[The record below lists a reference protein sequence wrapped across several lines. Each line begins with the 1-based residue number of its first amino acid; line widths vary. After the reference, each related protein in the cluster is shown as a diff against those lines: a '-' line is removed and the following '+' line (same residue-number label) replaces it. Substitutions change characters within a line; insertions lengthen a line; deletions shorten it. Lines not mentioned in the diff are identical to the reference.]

1 MSLRPNRRWLVL
13 GLLLASDVWALGLG
27 DIRLNSALN
36 EPLRAEIQLL
46 SATPEE
52 LANLKVALAPQ
63 ATFERYGLD
72 RPFYLTRLQ
81 FSVVDG
87 GPNGQSR
94 VRITSSEP
102 ITEPFVTFLVEAT
115 WARGRM
121 LREYTVLLDPPTFAP
136 PPSAQSSQALQA
148 PSRAAPA
155 DSGRIERPAQPAASQ
170 PPAAAEPR
178 AFDSASGT
186 DVHVQRGDT
195 LWEIASRVRPDNR
208 ISMNQMM
215 VAIYEANPEAF
226 AGNLNRLNAGATLRV
241 PGADDIFRISRGDA
255 MSEVQRQNAAWNV
268 AGTAG
273 KPSLTLV
280 PPDADQPGQTG
291 YEGPSS
297 SPAAGGSDS
306 PATRARIR
314 ELEETIAEQN
324 SLIEIRD
331 NELAQLRDEL
341 ARLRASQ
348 AAATEP
354 AAPPDAA
361 IVDEEPV
368 EEPAEEPVE
377 ESTIDD
383 EELFADDEETAA
395 EDEAAEEE
403 AEPAPAVTPERP
415 APRVIAQDE
424 PGMLDRAL
432 GALTGFWG
440 ILGLVLLLVLAI
452 LVWLAKRAAGRGEEE
467 STGVWE
473 ALDSD
478 DDIDSESRA
487 STERLRALAR
497 DEDSSIVVV
506 EQETDR
512 RRSRRHAAT
521 GTDFRFDESSTA
533 TSAQPTFEDTFS
545 SETAIN
551 LDQSDPVAE
560 ADFHMAY
567 GLYDQAADLIN
578 GALAVEP
585 ERLDLM
591 AKLCEIYF
599 VWGNQD
605 AFIEAATRLHDQLG
619 GESTPDWDKIV
630 IMGQQIAGSHR
641 LFSGKSAAGAAS
653 RTVDLSF
660 DSDDSA
666 AALDMDFGSG
676 PDGEVSHVV
685 DLGADDGSES
695 DSGRSSIDFLFEEEP
710 DTSASI
716 TRDMPRRGASLDETI
731 ESPTVENTAMDSP
744 TMESPTV
751 ESPTVESAAVDRTME
766 SPTMERPVDD
776 GDGTSELPAI
786 SDADDE
792 SPWASDATAEIDL
805 ADLGLDLDD
814 LAKSGLDGSFDDDEL
829 AANTD
834 FSDFDVTS
842 ESSALRPEL
851 DDTGRNIGLP
861 GDDENADT
869 GFDERFDMDDMDD
882 AAGATSEMPVLDE
895 ETGKN
900 PAWRDE
906 LDKTDADVDFDSTL
920 LDATGHTQVLGD
932 DYFGKS
938 GKNGKGVEDDDR
950 TTLSPEFDDDA
961 QTLLASADDEDYTR
975 TAALSGKDVG
985 GDFDFAK
992 TEALPKDTFDRNASA
1007 DDETGEMP
1015 IGSTDLDLDLDDL
1028 TSALRYSEG
1037 DTVDQPRDDATI
1049 EQRLSG
1055 RDHNLID
1062 LDFGE
1067 LDDIE
1072 DNAATEALSPDDF
1085 SDDLHDA
1092 RTMTEVG
1099 TKLDLARAYVDM
1111 GDPDGAR
1118 SILEEV
1124 LDEGDEGQKQQA
1136 QRLIES
1142 LPA

>member
-1 MSLRPNRRWLVL
+1 MVMSLRHNRGWLML

-27 DIRLNSALN
+27 DIRLSSALN

-52 LANLKVALAPQ
+52 LANLKVTLAPP

-81 FSVVDG
+81 FSVVDA

-94 VRITSSEP
+94 VRITSPEP
-102 ITEPFVTFLVEAT
+102 MTEPFVTFLVEAT
-115 WARGRM
+115 WSRGRM

-136 PPSAQSSQALQA
+136 PPSARSSQSVTA
-148 PSRAAPA
+148 PSRAVQA
-155 DSGRIERPAQPAASQ
+155 DSGRIERPAEPAAT
-170 PPAAAEPR
+170 PLPAPAAPGDTTV
-178 AFDSASGT
+178 FDTAPGS

-208 ISMNQMM
+208 VSMNQMM

-226 AGNLNRLNAGATLRV
+226 VGNLNRLNAGATLRI
-241 PGADDIFRISRGDA
+241 PSADDIFRISRGDA
-255 MSEVQRQNAAWNV
+255 TSEVQRQNAAWGGV
-268 AGTAG
+268 ATADTRTQ
-273 KPSLTLV
+273 PSLTLV
-280 PPDADQPGQTG
+280 PPDADQPG
-291 YEGPSS
+291 YEGA
-297 SPAAGGSDS
+297 SPR
-306 PATRARIR
+306 PATGADSAAANERIR
-314 ELEETIAEQN
+314 QLEQTIAEQN

-331 NELAQLRDEL
+331 NELAQLRNEL
-341 ARLRASQ
+341 AQLRAAQ
-348 AAATEP
+348 AADPGAADVAPDP
-354 AAPPDAA
+354 AVAD
-361 IVDEEPV
+361 EPV
-368 EEPAEEPVE
+368 DQPVV
-377 ESTIDD
+377 DD
-383 EELFADDEETAA
+383 TDELFADDEDVAA
-395 EDEAAEEE
+395 EDEAVDEE

-415 APRVIAQDE
+415 APRVVAQDE
-424 PGMLDRAL
+424 PGIVERIVS
-432 GALTGFWG
+432 ALTGFWG

-478 DDIDSESRA
+478 DDDMDSESRA

-497 DEDSSIVVV
+497 DDDSSIVVV

-521 GTDFRFDESSTA
+521 GTDFRFDDESTTA
-533 TSAQPTFEDTFS
+533 TTAQHSLEDTFS

-619 GESTPDWDKIV
+619 GESSPDWDKIV

-641 LFSGKSAAGAAS
+641 LFSGKSAAGAAN

-660 DSDDSA
+660 DSDGDA
-666 AALDMDFGSG
+666 GALDMDFGGG
-676 PDGEVSHVV
+676 PDGEVSEVV
-685 DLGADDGSES
+685 DLGAEDEPGTY
-695 DSGRSSIDFLFEEEP
+695 SGRSGIDFVFEDEP
-710 DTSASI
+710 HSSDTSASI
-716 TRDMPRRGASLDETI
+716 TRDMPGRERSDDATQESPTQESPTI
-731 ESPTVENTAMDSP
+731 ESALGN
-744 TMESPTV
+744 
-751 ESPTVESAAVDRTME
+751 TME
-766 SPTMERPVDD
+766 SPTMELPADD
-776 GDGTSELPAI
+776 ADGTSELPAM
-786 SDADDE
+786 SADDDAR
-792 SPWASDATAEIDL
+792 WASDATAEIDL
-805 ADLGLDLDD
+805 ADLGLDLDG
-814 LAKSGLDGSFDDDEL
+814 LAKSGLDGNFEDDEL

-834 FSDFDVTS
+834 FPDIDETS
-842 ESSALRPEL
+842 EHRTVQRDL
-851 DDTGRNIGLP
+851 DETGRNTGLAD
-861 GDDENADT
+861 DDEDADT
-869 GFDERFDMDDMDD
+869 GVRERFDTDD
-882 AAGATSEMPVLDE
+882 ATGATSEMPGLDE

-900 PAWRDE
+900 PAIRDA
-906 LDKTDADVDFDSTL
+906 LDTTDADIDFDSSL
-920 LDATGHTQVLGD
+920 LDATGHTQILGE
-932 DYFGKS
+932 DYFGET
-938 GKNGKGVEDDDR
+938 GKDLKDDDK
-950 TTLSPEFDDDA
+950 TLLSAAFDDNA
-961 QTLLASADDEDYTR
+961 ETLLASLDEEDYTA
-975 TAALSGKDVG
+975 TAKLPGGDVG

-992 TEALPKDTFDRNASA
+992 TEALPKGAFNRNGSG

-1015 IGSTDLDLDLDDL
+1015 VGSTDLDLDLDDL
-1028 TSALRYSEG
+1028 TSALRFSEG
-1037 DTVDQPRDDATI
+1037 DTVDQPRDDATV
-1049 EQRLSG
+1049 EQRLAG
-1055 RDHNLID
+1055 RDHNLVD
-1062 LDFGE
+1062 LDVGDANGMG
-1067 LDDIE
+1067 DD
-1072 DNAATEALSPDDF
+1072 APTEALSPDDL

>member
-1 MSLRPNRRWLVL
+1 MSLRHNRGWLVL

-27 DIRLNSALN
+27 DIRLSSALN

-52 LANLKVALAPQ
+52 LANLKVTLAPA

-94 VRITSSEP
+94 VRITSPEP

-115 WARGRM
+115 WSRGRM

-136 PPSAQSSQALQA
+136 PPSARSSQAVAA
-148 PSRAAPA
+148 PSRAAQA
-155 DSGRIERPAQPAASQ
+155 DSGRIERPAEPAATPS
-170 PPAAAEPR
+170 PAAAAPGDTG
-178 AFDSASGT
+178 AFDTAPGS
-186 DVHVQRGDT
+186 DVYVQRGDT

-208 ISMNQMM
+208 VSMNQMM

-226 AGNLNRLNAGATLRV
+226 AGNVNRLNAGATLKV

-255 MSEVQRQNAAWNV
+255 TSEVQRQNAAWGG
-268 AGTAG
+268 AATADTRTQ
-273 KPSLTLV
+273 PSLTLV

-291 YEGPSS
+291 YEGASS
-297 SPAAGGSDS
+297 RPA
-306 PATRARIR
+306 PATADSAAANERIR
-314 ELEETIAEQN
+314 QLERTITEQN

-348 AAATEP
+348 AAAADRGAADVAPDP
-354 AAPPDAA
+354 AAADEP
-361 IVDEEPV
+361 VDEPV
-368 EEPAEEPVE
+368 A
-377 ESTIDD
+377 DD
-383 EELFADDEETAA
+383 TDELFADDEDAAA
-395 EDEAAEEE
+395 EDEAVDEE
-403 AEPAPAVTPERP
+403 AEPAPAATPERP
-415 APRVIAQDE
+415 TPRVVAQDE
-424 PGMLDRAL
+424 PGIVDRTL
-432 GALTGFWG
+432 SALTGFWG

-478 DDIDSESRA
+478 DDMDSESRA

-497 DEDSSIVVV
+497 DDDSSIVVV

-521 GTDFRFDESSTA
+521 GTDFQFDESTSA
-533 TSAQPTFEDTFS
+533 TSAQHSLEDTFS

-619 GESTPDWDKIV
+619 GESSPDWDKIV

-641 LFSGKSAAGAAS
+641 LFSGKSAAGAAN

-660 DSDDSA
+660 DSDGDA
-666 AALDMDFGSG
+666 GALDMDFGSG
-676 PDGEVSHVV
+676 PDGEVSDVV
-685 DLGADDGSES
+685 DLGADDGSGS
-695 DSGRSSIDFLFEEEP
+695 DSDRSSIDFVFDDEPP

-716 TRDMPRRGASLDETI
+716 TRDMPRRKRSDDATQ
-731 ESPTVENTAMDSP
+731 ESPTL
-744 TMESPTV
+744 ESPTL
-751 ESPTVESAAVDRTME
+751 ESPTLESATGITME
-766 SPTMERPVDD
+766 SPTMELPAEDA
-776 GDGTSELPAI
+776 DGTSELPTMSE
-786 SDADDE
+786 SDDDAR
-792 SPWASDATAEIDL
+792 WAGDATAEIDL

-814 LAKSGLDGSFDDDEL
+814 LARSGLDGSFDDDEL

-834 FSDFDVTS
+834 FADIDETT
-842 ESSALRPEL
+842 ESGTLRRDL
-851 DDTGRNIGLP
+851 DETGRNTGLP
-861 GDDENADT
+861 DDDEDADT
-869 GFDERFDMDDMDD
+869 GLHARFDMDD
-882 AAGATSEMPVLDE
+882 AGATSEMPGLEE

-900 PAWRDE
+900 PALRDE
-906 LDKTDADVDFDSTL
+906 LDTTDADIDFDSSL
-920 LDATGHTQVLGD
+920 LDATGHTQILGD
-932 DYFGKS
+932 DYFGET
-938 GKNGKGVEDDDR
+938 GKDVRDDEK
-950 TTLSPEFDDDA
+950 TTLSPAFDDDA
-961 QTLLASADDEDYTR
+961 ETLLASIDEEDYVA
-975 TAALSGKDVG
+975 TAALTRKDDS

-992 TEALPKDTFDRNASA
+992 TEALPKGAFKRNGSA

-1028 TSALRYSEG
+1028 TSALRFSEG
-1037 DTVDQPRDDATI
+1037 DTVDQPRDDATV
-1049 EQRLSG
+1049 EQRLEG
-1055 RDHNLID
+1055 RDHNLVD
-1062 LDFGE
+1062 LDVGDADGMG
-1067 LDDIE
+1067 DDVP
-1072 DNAATEALSPDDF
+1072 TEALSPDDL

>member
-1 MSLRPNRRWLVL
+1 MSLRHNRGWLVL

-27 DIRLNSALN
+27 DIRLSSALN

-94 VRITSSEP
+94 VRVTSSEP
-102 ITEPFVTFLVEAT
+102 ITEPFVTFLVEAS

-155 DSGRIERPAQPAASQ
+155 DSGRIERPVQPAASQ
-170 PPAAAEPR
+170 PPLQAPASAEPR
-178 AFDSASGT
+178 AVDSASGT

-208 ISMNQMM
+208 ISMNQVM

-241 PGADDIFRISRGDA
+241 PSADDIFRISRGDA
-255 MSEVQRQNAAWNV
+255 LSEVLRQNAAWGV

-273 KPSLTLV
+273 ASRTQPSLTLV

-291 YEGPSS
+291 YQGPSS
-297 SPAAGGSDS
+297 SPAAGGPDS
-306 PATRARIR
+306 AAASARIR

-348 AAATEP
+348 AAAADRAAEP
-354 AAPPDAA
+354 APGPAV
-361 IVDEEPV
+361 VDEPV
-368 EEPAEEPVE
+368 EEPV
-377 ESTIDD
+377 TDD
-383 EELFADDEETAA
+383 ADDTDELFADDEDVAA
-395 EDEAAEEE
+395 EDEAVDEQ
-403 AEPAPAVTPERP
+403 AEPAPAVTPGRP
-415 APRVIAQDE
+415 APRVVAQDE
-424 PGMLDRAL
+424 PGMVDRAL
-432 GALTGFWG
+432 SALTGFWG

-478 DDIDSESRA
+478 DDMDSESRA

-521 GTDFRFDESSTA
+521 GTDFHFDESSTA

-567 GLYDQAADLIN
+567 GLYDQAADLIT

-599 VWGNQD
+599 VWGNKD
-605 AFIEAATRLHDQLG
+605 AFTEAATRLHDQLG

-641 LFSGKSAAGAAS
+641 LFSGKSAAGAAN

-660 DSDDSA
+660 DSEDGA
-666 AALDMDFGSG
+666 GALDMDFGSG
-676 PDGEVSHVV
+676 PDGEVSDVV

-695 DSGRSSIDFLFEEEP
+695 DSERSSIDFLFEDEP

-716 TRDMPRRGASLDETI
+716 TRDMPRRGASDDETM
-731 ESPTVENTAMDSP
+731 ESP

-751 ESPTVESAAVDRTME
+751 ESPTVESTAMDRTVE

-776 GDGTSELPAI
+776 GDGTSELPVI

-792 SPWASDATAEIDL
+792 TRWASDATAEIDL

-814 LAKSGLDGSFDDDEL
+814 LAKSGLDGSFDDDEF

-834 FSDFDVTS
+834 FSDFDETS
-842 ESSALRPEL
+842 ESSALRTGL
-851 DDTGRNIGLP
+851 DETGRNTGLP
-861 GDDENADT
+861 DDDENADT
-869 GFDERFDMDDMDD
+869 GRHERFDLDD
-882 AAGATSEMPVLDE
+882 ATGATGEMPVLDE

-900 PAWRDE
+900 PALRDE
-906 LDKTDADVDFDSTL
+906 LDKTDADVDFDSSL
-920 LDATGHTQVLGD
+920 LDATGHTQILGD
-932 DYFGKS
+932 DYFGKA
-938 GKNGKGVEDDDR
+938 GKGVADDDK
-950 TTLSPEFDDDA
+950 TTSSPAFDDDA
-961 QTLLASADDEDYTR
+961 ETLLASADDEGYTA

-992 TEALPKDTFDRNASA
+992 TEALPKDTFNRNASA

-1028 TSALRYSEG
+1028 TSALRFSEG

-1055 RDHNLID
+1055 RDHNLVD

-1067 LDDIE
+1067 LDAME
-1072 DNAATEALSPDDF
+1072 DNEPTEALSPDDL

>member
-1 MSLRPNRRWLVL
+1 VL

-27 DIRLNSALN
+27 DIRLSSALN

-136 PPSAQSSQALQA
+136 PPSAQSSQAVAA
-148 PSRAAPA
+148 PSRATQA
-155 DSGRIERPAQPAASQ
+155 DSGRIERPAQPAAT
-170 PPAAAEPR
+170 PPPVAAAPADAV
-178 AFDSASGT
+178 AFDSATSG
-186 DVHVQRGDT
+186 DVEVQRGDT

-215 VAIYEANPEAF
+215 VAIYEANPQAF

-241 PGADDIFRISRGDA
+241 PNADDIFRISRGDA
-255 MSEVQRQNAAWNV
+255 MSEVQRQNAAWGLADT
-268 AGTAG
+268 AGTSRTQ
-273 KPSLTLV
+273 PSLTLV
-280 PPDADQPGQTG
+280 PPDAGQTG
-291 YEGPSS
+291 YESPSS
-297 SPAAGGSDS
+297 SAAAGDPDGT
-306 PATRARIR
+306 ATSARIR

-331 NELAQLRDEL
+331 NELAQLRNEL
-341 ARLRASQ
+341 AQLRASQ
-348 AAATEP
+348 AAGTEP
-354 AAPPDAA
+354 GTAPDPAV
-361 IVDEEPV
+361 VDEEPV
-368 EEPAEEPVE
+368 EEPV
-377 ESTIDD
+377 TDD

-395 EDEAAEEE
+395 EDEAADEE

-415 APRVIAQDE
+415 APRVTAQDE
-424 PGMLDRAL
+424 PGLVDRAL
-432 GALTGFWG
+432 SALTGFWG

-478 DDIDSESRA
+478 DDMDSESRA

-497 DEDSSIVVV
+497 DDDSSIVVV

-512 RRSRRHAAT
+512 RRSRRPTASGT
-521 GTDFRFDESSTA
+521 GFHFDDESSTP
-533 TSAQPTFEDTFS
+533 TSTQASLEDTFS

-567 GLYDQAADLIN
+567 GLYDQAADLIS
-578 GALAVEP
+578 GALAAEP

-599 VWGNQD
+599 VWGNRD
-605 AFIEAATRLHDQLG
+605 AFIEAATHLHDQLG
-619 GESTPDWDKIV
+619 GESSPDWDKIV
-630 IMGQQIAGSHR
+630 IMGQQIAGNHR
-641 LFSGKSAAGAAS
+641 LFSGKSAAGAAN

-660 DSDDSA
+660 DSDDEA
-666 AALDMDFGSG
+666 GALDMDFGSG
-676 PDGEVSHVV
+676 PEGEVSDVV
-685 DLGADDGSES
+685 DLGGEDESGS
-695 DSGRSSIDFLFEEEP
+695 DSDRSSIDFLFEDEP

-716 TRDMPRRGASLDETI
+716 TRDMPKRSASDDATTESPTI
-731 ESPTVENTAMDSP
+731 ESPT
-744 TMESPTV
+744 MESAMSDNTI
-751 ESPTVESAAVDRTME
+751 E
-766 SPTMERPVDD
+766 SPTMEQPVEDS
-776 GDGTSELPAI
+776 DGTSELPAI
-786 SDADDE
+786 SEPDDDAR
-792 SPWASDATAEIDL
+792 WASDATAEIDL

-814 LAKSGLDGSFDDDEL
+814 LARSGLDGNFDDDEL

-834 FSDFDVTS
+834 FSDIDETS
-842 ESSALRPEL
+842 ESRALQM
-851 DDTGRNIGLP
+851 DDTGRNTGLL
-861 GDDENADT
+861 DNDEDADT
-869 GFDERFDMDDMDD
+869 GVHESVDMDDTTD
-882 AAGATSEMPVLDE
+882 ATSEMPALDE

-900 PAWRDE
+900 PALLDSTDVE
-906 LDKTDADVDFDSTL
+906 LDFDTSL
-920 LDATGHTQVLGD
+920 LDATGHTQILSD
-932 DYFGKS
+932 DYFDETGKDI
-938 GKNGKGVEDDDR
+938 EDDDK
-950 TTLSPEFDDDA
+950 TKLSPAFDDNA
-961 QTLLASADDEDYTR
+961 ETMLASIDEEDYAA
-975 TAALSGKDVG
+975 TAALTGKDVG

-992 TEALPKDTFDRNASA
+992 TEALPKDAFGRNGAA
-1007 DDETGEMP
+1007 DEETGEMP
-1015 IGSTDLDLDLDDL
+1015 VGSTDLDLDLDDL
-1028 TSALRYSEG
+1028 TSALRFSEG
-1037 DTVDQPRDDATI
+1037 DTVDQPRDDPTV
-1049 EQRLSG
+1049 EQRLEG
-1055 RDHNLID
+1055 RDHNLVD
-1062 LDFGE
+1062 LDVGGADGMG
-1067 LDDIE
+1067 DD
-1072 DNAATEALSPDDF
+1072 APTEALSPDDL

>member
-1 MSLRPNRRWLVL
+1 MSLRHNRGWLVL

-52 LANLKVALAPQ
+52 LEKLKVTLAPA

-72 RPFYLTRLQ
+72 RPFYLTRLK

-94 VRITSSEP
+94 VRITSTEP
-102 ITEPFVTFLVEAT
+102 MTEPFVTFLVEAT
-115 WARGRM
+115 WARGRL

-136 PPSAQSSQALQA
+136 PPTARSSQPVQA
-148 PSRAAPA
+148 PSRAAQA
-155 DSGRIERPAQPAASQ
+155 DSGRIERPAEPTPQPAART
-170 PPAAAEPR
+170 PADTGTPAAA
-178 AFDSASGT
+178 G
-186 DVHVQRGDT
+186 DVYVQRGDT
-195 LWEIASRVRPDNR
+195 LWEIASRARADDRVG
-208 ISMNQMM
+208 MNQMM
-215 VAIYEANPEAF
+215 VAIYEANPDAF
-226 AGNLNRLNAGATLRV
+226 AGNLNRLNAGATLRI
-241 PGADDIFRISRGDA
+241 PSADDIFRISRGDA
-255 MSEVQRQNAAWNV
+255 QSEVQRQNAAW
-268 AGTAG
+268 ATAG
-273 KPSLTLV
+273 PAAARTEPSLTLV
-280 PPDADQPGQTG
+280 PPDTDQTG

-297 SPAAGGSDS
+297 R
-306 PATRARIR
+306 PATGAGDSAAANERIR

-331 NELAQLRDEL
+331 NELAQLRNEL
-341 ARLRASQ
+341 ARLRESQ
-348 AAATEP
+348 AAAGEGQATDATPDP
-354 AAPPDAA
+354 AV
-361 IVDEEPV
+361 VDEPVDEPV
-368 EEPAEEPVE
+368 MDDTDELFV
-377 ESTIDD
+377 DD
-383 EELFADDEETAA
+383 EDTAA
-395 EDEAAEEE
+395 DDEAAEEQ
-403 AEPAPAVTPERP
+403 AEPAPAATPERP
-415 APRVIAQDE
+415 APRIIAQDE
-424 PGMLDRAL
+424 PGMVDRIV

-440 ILGLVLLLVLAI
+440 ILGLVLLLVLGI
-452 LVWLAKRAAGRGEEE
+452 LIWLAKRAAGRGEEE

-497 DEDSSIVVV
+497 DDDSSIVVV

-512 RRSRRHAAT
+512 RRSRRPTAT
-521 GTDFRFDESSTA
+521 GTGFHFDDEASTA
-533 TSAQPTFEDTFS
+533 TGAQPTLEDTFS

-641 LFSGKSAAGAAS
+641 LFSGKSAAGAAN

-660 DSDDSA
+660 DSEQDA
-666 AALDMDFGSG
+666 GALDMDFGSG
-676 PDGEVSHVV
+676 PDGEVSDVV
-685 DLGADDGSES
+685 DLGAEDESGSDTE
-695 DSGRSSIDFLFEEEP
+695 RSSIDFVFEDEP
-710 DTSASI
+710 DTADTSASI
-716 TRDMPRRGASLDETI
+716 TRDMPRRAASDDSTMESPTI
-731 ESPTVENTAMDSP
+731 ESPTMESEMDT
-744 TMESPTV
+744 TMESPTI
-751 ESPTVESAAVDRTME
+751 EHE
-766 SPTMERPVDD
+766 VDD
-776 GDGTSELPAI
+776 ADGTSELPALSE
-786 SDADDE
+786 SDDDAR
-792 SPWASDATAEIDL
+792 WASDATAEIDL
-805 ADLGLDLDD
+805 ADLGLNLDD

-834 FSDFDVTS
+834 FSDIDDTREAGTLQS
-842 ESSALRPEL
+842 DL
-851 DDTGRNIGLP
+851 DETGRNTGLL
-861 GDDENADT
+861 DDEDADT
-869 GFDERFDMDDMDD
+869 GVHERVDMDD
-882 AAGATSEMPVLDE
+882 AGATSEMPALDE
-895 ETGKN
+895 ETGRN
-900 PAWRDE
+900 PALE
-906 LDKTDADVDFDSTL
+906 TDADVDFASDL
-920 LDATGHTQVLGD
+920 LDATGHTEVLTD
-932 DYFGKS
+932 DYFSKTE
-938 GKNGKGVEDDDR
+938 KDIEDDDK
-950 TTLSPEFDDDA
+950 TMLAPAFDDKAETMLGSSDE
-961 QTLLASADDEDYTR
+961 EDYSE
-975 TAALSGKDVG
+975 TAALTGKDTG

-992 TEALPKDTFDRNASA
+992 TEALPKDAFRTNNSG

-1028 TSALRYSEG
+1028 TSALRFSEG

-1049 EQRLSG
+1049 EQRVSG
-1055 RDHNLID
+1055 RDHNLVD
-1062 LDFGE
+1062 LDVGDAE
-1067 LDDIE
+1067 GADDE
-1072 DNAATEALSPDDF
+1072 APTEALSPDDL

-1111 GDPDGAR
+1111 GDPEGAR

>member
-1 MSLRPNRRWLVL
+1 MSLRHNRGWLVL

-52 LANLKVALAPQ
+52 LENLKVVLAP
-63 ATFERYGLD
+63 AAAFERYGLD
-72 RPFYLTRLQ
+72 RPFFLTRLQ

-102 ITEPFVTFLVEAT
+102 VTEPFVTFLVEAT
-115 WARGRM
+115 WARGRL

-136 PPSAQSSQALQA
+136 PPTARSSQPVQA
-148 PSRAAPA
+148 PSRAAQA
-155 DSGRIERPAQPAASQ
+155 DSGRIERPAQPAPTPQ
-170 PPAAAEPR
+170 PAAR
-178 AFDSASGT
+178 AAADTGT
-186 DVHVQRGDT
+186 PAAGGDVYVQRGDT
-195 LWEIASRVRPDNR
+195 LWEIASRARPDDQV
-208 ISMNQMM
+208 SMNQMM
-215 VAIYEANPEAF
+215 VAIYETNPEAF
-226 AGNLNRLNAGATLRV
+226 AGNLNRLNAGATLRI
-241 PGADDIFRISRGDA
+241 PSADDIFRISRGDA
-255 MSEVQRQNAAWNV
+255 QSEVQRQNAAWR
-268 AGTAG
+268 TAG
-273 KPSLTLV
+273 PAAPRTEPSLTLV
-280 PPDADQPGQTG
+280 PPDTDQTG
-291 YEGPSS
+291 YEGASS
-297 SPAAGGSDS
+297 RPAAGAGDS
-306 PATRARIR
+306 AAANERIR

-331 NELAQLRDEL
+331 NELARLRDEL
-341 ARLRASQ
+341 AEIRASQ
-348 AAATEP
+348 AAAGDTQATD
-354 AAPPDAA
+354 AAPDPAV
-361 IVDEEPV
+361 VDEPVDEPV
-368 EEPAEEPVE
+368 
-377 ESTIDD
+377 IDD
-383 EELFADDEETAA
+383 TEELFVDDEDVAADDEADGEQ
-395 EDEAAEEE
+395 
-403 AEPAPAVTPERP
+403 AEPAPAATPERP
-415 APRVIAQDE
+415 APRIIAGDE
-424 PGMLDRAL
+424 PGMVDRIV

-440 ILGLVLLLVLAI
+440 ILGLVLLLVLGI
-452 LVWLAKRAAGRGEEE
+452 LVWLAKRAAGRGEED

-478 DDIDSESRA
+478 DDVDSESRA

-497 DEDSSIVVV
+497 DDDSSIVVV

-512 RRSRRHAAT
+512 RRSRRPTAT
-521 GTDFRFDESSTA
+521 GTGFHFDDEALTA
-533 TSAQPTFEDTFS
+533 TGAQPTLEDTFS
-545 SETAIN
+545 SDTAIN

-605 AFIEAATRLHDQLG
+605 AFIEAATHLNDQLG

-641 LFSGKSAAGAAS
+641 LFSGKSAAGAAN

-660 DSDDSA
+660 DSEGEGGD
-666 AALDMDFGSG
+666 LDMDFGSG
-676 PDGEVSHVV
+676 PDGEVSDVV
-685 DLGADDGSES
+685 DLGAEDES
-695 DSGRSSIDFLFEEEP
+695 GPDAERSSIDFVFDEEP
-710 DTSASI
+710 DTDASI
-716 TRDMPRRGASLDETI
+716 TRDMPGRTPSDDSTME
-731 ESPTVENTAMDSP
+731 SP
-744 TMESPTV
+744 TMESPTI
-751 ESPTVESAAVDRTME
+751 ESPTMESEMDNTME
-766 SPTMERPVDD
+766 SPTMEQQVDD
-776 GDGTSELPAI
+776 ADGTSELPAL
-786 SDADDE
+786 SEADDDAR
-792 SPWASDATAEIDL
+792 WASDATAEIDL

-814 LAKSGLDGSFDDDEL
+814 LAKSGIDGSFDDEEL

-834 FSDFDVTS
+834 FSD
-842 ESSALRPEL
+842 L
-851 DDTGRNIGLP
+851 DDTRETGTLQSDPDETGRNTSLV
-861 GDDENADT
+861 DDEDADT
-869 GFDERFDMDDMDD
+869 GVQERVDVDVDD
-882 AAGATSEMPVLDE
+882 AGATSEMPVLDE

-900 PAWRDE
+900 PALE
-906 LDKTDADVDFDSTL
+906 TGAEVDFGSDL
-920 LDATGHTQVLGD
+920 LDATGHTQVLSD
-932 DYFGKS
+932 DYFGETEKDIA
-938 GKNGKGVEDDDR
+938 DDDK
-950 TTLSPEFDDDA
+950 TMLAPAFDDKA
-961 QTLLASADDEDYTR
+961 AARQASIDEEDYR
-975 TAALSGKDVG
+975 ETAALTEKDAG

-992 TEALPKDTFDRNASA
+992 TEALPKDAFRTDDSG

-1028 TSALRYSEG
+1028 TSALRFSEG

-1049 EQRLSG
+1049 EQRVG
-1055 RDHNLID
+1055 GGDHNLVD
-1062 LDFGE
+1062 LDVGE
-1067 LDDIE
+1067 AEEAE
-1072 DNAATEALSPDDF
+1072 DEAPTEAISPDDL

-1111 GDPDGAR
+1111 GDPEGAR